1 MLCHPGT
8 SHNDDIGAVF
18 VSKRLPNR
26 RHAGEGIGTSFDIGD
41 GKAEGAVA
49 GATFM
54 N

>member
-1 MLCHPGT
+1 MLGHPGT

-26 RHAGEGIGTSFDIGD
+26 RHAGEGIGTSYDIGD

>member
-26 RHAGEGIGTSFDIGD
+26 RHAGEGIGTSFDL
-41 GKAEGAVA
+41 AYAV
-49 GATFM
+49 GGERDSTR
-54 N
+54 

>member
-1 MLCHPGT
+1 MFCHSGT
-8 SHNDDIGAVF
+8 SHDDEIGAVF

-26 RHAGEGIGTSFDIGD
+26 RHAGEGIGTTFDIGD
-41 GKAEGAVA
+41 GKAEGVVA

>member
-8 SHNDDIGAVF
+8 SHNDD
-18 VSKRLPNR
+18 
-26 RHAGEGIGTSFDIGD
+26 IGTSFDIGD